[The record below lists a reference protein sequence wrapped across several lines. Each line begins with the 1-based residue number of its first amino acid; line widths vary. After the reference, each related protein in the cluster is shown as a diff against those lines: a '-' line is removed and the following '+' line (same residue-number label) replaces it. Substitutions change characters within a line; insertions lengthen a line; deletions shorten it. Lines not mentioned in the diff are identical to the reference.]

1 MESERAGHPTRR
13 RRPRAKKRYFPRVD
27 VLSRYEDKRQFRRRF
42 RLNTEI
48 VEEIAADFGRS
59 EFAPLG
65 CTRGGGLSH
74 VQRVSRIY
82 YEIRMSLI
90 CWVEALK
97 DQWHLGRSLF
107 RRW

>member
-1 MESERAGHPTRR
+1 MESERAGRPTRR

-48 VEEIAADFGRS
+48 VEQIAADFGRS

-82 YEIRMSLI
+82 YEIRMSFI
-90 CWVEALK
+90 CWVEVLK
-97 DQWHLGRSLF
+97 DQWHQGRSLF